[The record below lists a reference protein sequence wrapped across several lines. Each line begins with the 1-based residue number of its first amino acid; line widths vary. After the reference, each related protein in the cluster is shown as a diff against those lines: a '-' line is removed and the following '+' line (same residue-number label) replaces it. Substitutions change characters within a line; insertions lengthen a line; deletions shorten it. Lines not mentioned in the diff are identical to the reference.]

1 MSKTDVFQ
9 LIRTVELF
17 SNEAIIRWNKSF
29 GHSIG
34 ISPILVLSELRNK
47 GPQKQT
53 VLANNLGYTP
63 GAMTNIADRLIRNG
77 LAERKYNENDRRNVL
92 LEITEKGCS
101 LLKEAQQKGHD
112 LRAELFQVLTD
123 EEAEQFLAIHKK
135 LLKSFSHN
143 EPHFESE
150 FKDGPC
156 SD

>member
-1 MSKTDVFQ
+1 MNKTDIFQ

-34 ISPILVLSELRNK
+34 ISPILVLSELKSK

-63 GAMTNIADRLIRNG
+63 GAMTNIANRLIRHG

-92 LEITEKGCS
+92 LEMTEKGCY
-101 LLKEAQQKGHD
+101 LLNEAQQKGHE

-123 EEAEQFLAIHKK
+123 EEIEQFLAIQKK
-135 LLKSFSHN
+135 LILSLSHD
-143 EPHFESE
+143 ES
-150 FKDGPC
+150 
-156 SD
+156 

>member
-1 MSKTDVFQ
+1 MSKTDVFE

-53 VLANNLGYTP
+53 FLANNLGYTP
-63 GAMTNIADRLIRNG
+63 GAMTNIANRLIRNG
-77 LAERKYNENDRRNVL
+77 LAERKYNENDRRNVF

-101 LLKEAQQKGHD
+101 LLKEAQQKGQEVH
-112 LRAELFQVLTD
+112 AELFQVLS
-123 EEAEQFLAIHKK
+123 EEELEQFLAIHEK
-135 LLKSFSHN
+135 LLKSLKN
-143 EPHFESE
+143 NN
-150 FKDGPC
+150 
-156 SD
+156 